1 MNIVTLLDRAA
12 RANATRPALVSGT
25 TVLHDYAGL
34 LRVVRQR
41 GQWLLSLGLQP
52 GDRVVLCMANR
63 PEYLELLYATLW
75 AGLTVVPVNTKLH
88 AREVEFIVRHCAAKL
103 LVSDHLAE
111 LGLTG
116 ETQGIDV
123 HHLPDPQVFG
133 ELSRQSR
140 EGDDIA
146 WLFYTSGTTGRPKG
160 AMLTHANLQAMTLGY
175 RSNVETVAADDA
187 YVYAAPISHGAGLY
201 TFAYTAS
208 AARHVI
214 PRTGGFDAAEVLDLA
229 AELNKLCMFA
239 APTMVNRLVDEAAR
253 RGAGGGGIKSIV
265 YGGGPMY
272 VADIARALEV
282 MGPRLAQIYG
292 QGETPMTITCM
303 TRSEVAAAGRYRD
316 ERRLASVGRSQSV
329 VEVKVVDADGQACRA
344 ETPGE
349 IIVRGPT
356 VMKGYWGDELATAS
370 ALRRNWLYTGD
381 IGSFDAQ
388 GFLTLRDRSKDVI
401 ISGGANIYA
410 REVEEVLLEHPGI
423 AEASVIGAPDPEWGE
438 KVVAFIVATGDRN
451 NGGPSDAQ
459 LDELC
464 LSRVARFKR
473 PKEYVRLDGLPK
485 NHNGKILKT
494 RLRELY
500 AQMGEAAG

>member
-1 MNIVTLLDRAA
+1 VY
-12 RANATRPALVSGT
+12 GT
-25 TVLHDYAGL
+25 
-34 LRVVRQR
+34 
-41 GQWLLSLGLQP
+41 
-52 GDRVVLCMANR
+52 C
-63 PEYLELLYATLW
+63 
-75 AGLTVVPVNTKLH
+75 
-88 AREVEFIVRHCAAKL
+88 
-103 LVSDHLAE
+103 
-111 LGLTG
+111 
-116 ETQGIDV
+116 
-123 HHLPDPQVFG
+123 
-133 ELSRQSR
+133 
-140 EGDDIA
+140 DDIA

-214 PRTGGFDAAEVLDLA
+214 PRSGGFDAAEVLDLA

-253 RGAGGGGIKSIV
+253 RGVGGGGIKSIV

-282 MGPRLAQIYG
+282 MGPRFAQIYG

-344 ETPGE
+344 ETPGA

-356 VMKGYWGDELATAS
+356 VMKGYWGDEAATAS
-370 ALRRNWLYTGD
+370 ALRRNWLHTGD

-401 ISGGANIYA
+401 ISGGANIYP

-423 AEASVIGAPDPEWGE
+423 PEASVIGAPDPEWGE

-473 PKEYVRLDGLPK
+473 PKEYVPRWLAEEPQRQDPQDPLARALRTDGRS
-485 NHNGKILKT
+485 GG
-494 RLRELY
+494 LRPTPCGSAFGVHWFVACVTHSHADGRNQNADPPPCTFGRGPVLS
-500 AQMGEAAG
+500 QQDQSGRFVCR